1 MAARRTIG
9 VGLISVG
16 WMGRLH
22 SRSYATLRY
31 AYPEADFTPRLVI
44 AADAAQANA
53 NYAVEVLG
61 YERSTLDFRD
71 VLADPAVDVVSI
83 CAPNFLHRE
92 FALAA
97 AAAGK
102 PFWIE
107 KPTGRNSAETR
118 DIVDAAAA
126 AGVVTAVGFNY
137 RQAPAVQHA
146 RVILAAGEL
155 GEITNVKV
163 SLLAG
168 YSADPLG
175 AYTWRYERAR
185 AGSGVLGDLL
195 SHGIDL
201 ATYLV
206 APIAEVSA
214 LTQIVIP
221 ERPVPTG
228 VTVGHTSAAADS
240 PERTVENED
249 YASMLVRFGG
259 GSRAVGFFEASRVAV
274 GPHADYSIE
283 IFGTSGSLR
292 WTFAR
297 MNELDV
303 CIGTGGD
310 LQGYTTVLAKPGD
323 GEFGRFQP
331 GAGQPT
337 GFDELKVVE
346 AWLFLSSVVSGEQL
360 APSVADA
367 LAAARVVDAAEAS
380 AADGRWH
387 AVEQSE

>member
-1 MAARRTIG
+1 MVERRSIG

-22 SRSYATLRY
+22 SRSYANLRY
-31 AYPEADFTPRLVI
+31 AYPEAEFTPRLVI
-44 AADAAQANA
+44 AADAVQANVD
-53 NYAVEVLG
+53 YAVDVLG
-61 YERSTLDFRD
+61 YSKGTLDYRE
-71 VLADPAVDVVSI
+71 VLADPEVDVVSI

-92 FALAA
+92 FAVAA

-107 KPTGRNSAETR
+107 KPTGRDAQETR
-118 DIVDAAAA
+118 DIVDAAEA

-137 RQAPAVQHA
+137 RHAPAVQHA
-146 RVILAAGEL
+146 RALIAAGEL

-163 SLLAG
+163 SLLAD

-175 AYTWRYERAR
+175 ARSWRFERGR

-201 ATYLV
+201 ASYLV
-206 APIAEVSA
+206 APIHEVTA
-214 LTQIVIP
+214 LTQTVIS
-221 ERPVPTG
+221 ERPLPSG
-228 VTVGHTSAAADS
+228 ATVGHVAASADS
-240 PERTVENED
+240 PRAPVENED
-249 YASMLVRFGG
+249 YAAMLVRFGA
-259 GSRAVGFFEASRVAV
+259 GSQAVGFLEASRVAV
-274 GPHADYSIE
+274 GPRADYSVQ
-283 IFGTSGSLR
+283 IFGTRGSLR
-292 WTFAR
+292 WTYAR

-303 CIGTGGD
+303 CIGIGGD
-310 LQGYTTVLAKPGD
+310 LHGYTTVLAQPGD

-331 GAGQPT
+331 GSGQPT

-346 AWLFLSSVVSGEQL
+346 AWQFLTSVVTGTQI
-360 APSVADA
+360 APSVVDA
-367 LAAARVVDAAEAS
+367 LAAARVVEAAEAS

-387 AVEQSE
+387 TVGA

>member
-1 MAARRTIG
+1 MTTRRSIG

-22 SRSYATLRY
+22 SRAYSSLRY
-31 AYPEADFTPRLVI
+31 AYPEAEFAPRLVI
-44 AADAAQANA
+44 AADAVPANID
-53 NYAVEVLG
+53 YAVDVLG
-61 YERSTLDFRD
+61 YERGTLDYRE
-71 VLADPAVDVVSI
+71 VLADPEVDVVSI

-107 KPTGRNSAETR
+107 KPTGRNSAETAE
-118 DIVDAAAA
+118 IVAAAEA
-126 AGVVTAVGFNY
+126 AGVATAVGFNY
-137 RQAPAVQHA
+137 RHAPAVQHA
-146 RVILAAGEL
+146 RTLIASGEL

-163 SLLAG
+163 SLLAD

-175 AYTWRYERAR
+175 AFTWRYERAR

-206 APIAEVSA
+206 APIEEVTA
-214 LTQIVIP
+214 LTQTVIT
-221 ERPVPTG
+221 ERPVPSG
-228 VTVGHTSAAADS
+228 ATVGHTTASADD
-240 PERTVENED
+240 PKKTVENED

-259 GSRAVGFFEASRVAV
+259 GSRAVGFLEASRVAV
-274 GPHADYSIE
+274 GPRADYAIE
-283 IFGTSGSLR
+283 IFGTTGSLR
-292 WTFAR
+292 WSYAR
-297 MNELDV
+297 MNELEV

-310 LQGYTTVLAKPGD
+310 LHGYTTVLAKPGD
-323 GEFGRFQP
+323 GEFARFQP
-331 GAGQPT
+331 GPGQPT

-346 AWLFLSSVVSGEQL
+346 AWQFLTSVTTGEQV

-380 AADGRWH
+380 VADGRWH
-387 AVEQSE
+387 SVA